1 MERPLCGLW
10 ATWRSFHV
18 EERPTALPEPGAE
31 PPSQQSTDPT
41 TRLIEAMLSNV
52 DAEQPDRE
60 ADVVTRGIALGMLRA
75 RTGMLRLETRAEA
88 GEARAEAAETRVA
101 TLEAELRQAGQML
114 SNSLEAQMHLEGRLL
129 QMASASAVVQ
139 GEPMSV
145 AEAKSWSSRGYRPTV
160 GARRRQ

>member
-1 MERPLCGLW
+1 
-10 ATWRSFHV
+10 
-18 EERPTALPEPGAE
+18 
-31 PPSQQSTDPT
+31 
-41 TRLIEAMLSNV
+41 MLSNV